1 MNEDATVVLQG
12 LIDRLR
18 QGDRQARRQLLERAH
33 TRLRKLANR
42 MLSES
47 FPALGRRHD
56 LDSVVHESWLRLAQA
71 LDKVEVPTVADFFR
85 LAAFKIRQVLL
96 DVAER
101 DRRRQREAGRGNTTS
116 DSGVSGSSADQTYN
130 PERLALWAELHER
143 VSALPEQERDV
154 FEMHYYLGLPQSE
167 VARVLEL
174 HPRKVSY
181 LWVAATD
188 KLARYLSEVEGML

>member
-1 MNEDATVVLQG
+1 MREDATAVLQG

-18 QGDRQARRQLLERAH
+18 RGDRQALHQLLERAH

-56 LDSVVHESWLRLAQA
+56 LDSVVHESWVRLAQA
-71 LDKVEVPTVADFFR
+71 LEKTEPPTVADFFR
-85 LAAFKIRQVLL
+85 LAAFKVRQVLL
-96 DVAER
+96 DMADR
-101 DRRRQREAGRGNTTS
+101 DRRRQREVGREDTTG
-116 DSGVSGSSADQTYN
+116 DSGVPGPPAGQTYN
-130 PERLALWAELHER
+130 PERLALWAEFHER
-143 VSALPEQERDV
+143 VSALPEQERAV

-167 VARVLEL
+167 IARVLEL